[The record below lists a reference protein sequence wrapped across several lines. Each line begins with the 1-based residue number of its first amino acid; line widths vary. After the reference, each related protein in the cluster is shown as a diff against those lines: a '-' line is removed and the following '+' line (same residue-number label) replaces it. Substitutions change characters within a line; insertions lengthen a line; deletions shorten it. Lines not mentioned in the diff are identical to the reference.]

1 MSTTVPSWKLN
12 TRVTLPLLGYVILN
26 EQVSNLS
33 NAQANLTVN
42 MIHIHVTGFNLLGLQ
57 IGTDITVSSATSGMI
72 NVFAP
77 GIVTRC
83 TRTEPKRI
91 IRDPAVIDSDRTR
104 SSSLSSW
111 HGQRSRNENTLAGV
125 NLAGVLSTGTVT
137 NTVESDLTQALS
149 SGQNTSTVE
158 GLNLLNGLVTAT
170 VMKAQVNALV
180 NDTQNYILYG
190 TDQFT
195 GISVAGYPAINDN
208 VPINTQCPARRA
220 GNAVPQARNQQ
231 LSQPSQ
237 RRSAQSGAL

>member
-1 MSTTVPSWKLN
+1 
-12 TRVTLPLLGYVILN
+12 
-26 EQVSNLS
+26 
-33 NAQANLTVN
+33 
-42 MIHIHVTGFNLLGLQ
+42 
-57 IGTDITVSSATSGMI
+57 MI

-77 GIVTRC
+77 GIVTGDSYG
-83 TRTEPKRI
+83 TQI
-91 IRDPAVIDSDRTR
+91 IGNLL
-104 SSSLSSW
+104 SSSPTAPEVLPCLGTS
-111 HGQRSRNENTLAGV
+111 GAVETNTLAGV

-208 VPINTQCPARRA
+208 VPINTSLPIA
-220 GNAVPQARNQQ
+220 GLGTLYLKRVINNYPNPHSVEVRSLELVVNVTNIYGLPIGLDVIVGDAQIQ
-231 LSQPSQ
+231 LIPDVNP
-237 RRSAQSGAL
+237 